1 MNISEGVYI
10 PFGNSTEKMLIN
22 VSNIYKYFNGIPL
35 LKDINLTVENHET
48 IGLIGSNG
56 CGKTTLLNIITGQE
70 EFDKTSDGLGSVSIS
85 NNVNIGYLHQN
96 SGLETSSTI
105 KEEMLKAFSELISV
119 KKKMKN
125 LESVM
130 SQETGEKQQSAS
142 EEYAHLAAFFEARDG
157 YRIDVKIQQ
166 ILNGMGFADTPDD
179 RIISSL
185 SGGEKTRLALA
196 KLLLE
201 EPDLLILDEPTN
213 HLDFTTLMWLED
225 YLKSYKG
232 SILIVSHD
240 RYFLDKLCTRICE
253 IENGRLISY
262 KGNYSSYLLQKEMNS
277 QRQMKEYD
285 AQQKEVAKLEEY
297 IVRNKTRASTAKM
310 ARSRQHALDK
320 IERVEKPVMYTKPP
334 KIKLSYDIEPT
345 KDILQV
351 FSCPVCVGENRERKT
366 LINSLDMHIRRG
378 EHAAI
383 IGPNGIGKTSILKMI
398 QGLIPHD
405 SGNIIWGGNVKLSYF
420 DQEHAMLNPHDTVIE
435 TVSGKFPS
443 MGETEIRKALGSV
456 LITGEDVFKPVSVL
470 SGGER
475 AKLCFCLMALNKGNV
490 LVLDEPTNHI
500 DLNTKEVLEEA
511 LAEFEGTIILVS
523 HDRYLLN
530 KVSNRIIEVNENKVT
545 SYKGN
550 FDKYAEQK
558 MLERKEREAF
568 LSAEKRQQ
576 DEENYKAKKQ
586 NQYRTRQQRALDAAR
601 RNRINQL
608 EKEIDQLEADITALE
623 QEILLPEVSADFELM
638 TDKCTKLEEY
648 KNQLDEKVNEWAELE
663 Q

>member
-1 MNISEGVYI
+1 
-10 PFGNSTEKMLIN
+10 MLIN
-22 VSNIYKYFNGIPL
+22 ISNIYKYFNGTL
-35 LKDINLTVENHET
+35 LLRNIKLTIENHET

-70 EFDKTSDGLGSVSIS
+70 EFDKTADGLGSVDIS
-85 NNVNIGYLHQN
+85 NNITIGYLHQN
-96 SGLETSSTI
+96 SGLETESTI
-105 KEEMLKAFSELISV
+105 REEMLKAFSNLLSV
-119 KKKMKN
+119 KDKMKQ
-125 LESVM
+125 LEEIM
-130 SQETGEKQQSAS
+130 SSGTDENHEST
-142 EEYAHLAAFFEARDG
+142 EEYARLSAYFEARDG
-157 YRIDVKIQQ
+157 YLIDVKIQQ
-166 ILNGMGFADTPDD
+166 ILNGMGFSNIPDN
-179 RIISSL
+179 RKIESL

-232 SILIVSHD
+232 AILIVSHD
-240 RYFLDKLCTRICE
+240 RYFLNKLCTRICE
-253 IENGRLISY
+253 IENGKLLSY
-262 KGNYSSYLLQKEMNS
+262 KGNYSAYLIQKEMNS
-277 QRQMKEYD
+277 QRQLKEYEM
-285 AQQKEVAKLEEY
+285 QQKEISKLEDY

-320 IERVEKPVMYTKPP
+320 IECAEKPVMYTKPP

-351 FSCPVCVGENRERKT
+351 FSCPVSVGDGSERKT

-383 IGPNGIGKTSILKMI
+383 IGPNGIGKTTILKMV

-405 SGNIIWGGNVKLSYF
+405 KGNIIWGGNIKLSYF
-420 DQEHAMLNPHDTVIE
+420 DQEHAMLNRNDTVIE
-435 TVSGKFPS
+435 AVSRKFPS
-443 MGETEIRKALGSV
+443 MNETEIRKALAAV

-475 AKLCFCLMALNKGNV
+475 AKLCFCLMALNRGNV

-530 KVSNRIIEVNENKVT
+530 KVSSRIIEVSENKVT

-550 FDKYAEQK
+550 FDKYSEQK
-558 MLERKEREAF
+558 MLERKEKEA
-568 LSAEKRQQ
+568 LISEDKRRK
-576 DEENYKAKKQ
+576 DEEDYKEKKQ

-608 EKEIDQLEADITALE
+608 EKEIEQLETDISILE
-623 QEILLPEVSADFELM
+623 EEILLPQVTSDFTLM
-638 TDKCTKLEEY
+638 TEKCTQLEKF
-648 KNQLDEKVNEWAELE
+648 KNILDEKMNEWAELE